1 MGSKTTHSVIMLA
14 TIGFYVSVLGVGC
27 ADKKKSKS
35 SEEQGANQDAL
46 YSATLV
52 LPLNATAGTELT
64 LTNDDISTVEITT
77 FDKDGQELGTSS
89 AAVNTDAEGV
99 STVDIMVD
107 PTKIT
112 AVEVPGKDLGVVLQS
127 TGVKPSEPIQRP
139 MTPSGKNVVAAIKSI
154 PAEQRPFVDPEVI
167 GTLLPPEIKFDA
179 STMKDMVVAFTEKSR
194 ELPKEKREEL
204 FLKRLEQKT
213 DYKEIAKAKG
223 SLENAQAA
231 EAVVAQKTFI
241 EKNPDLAQ
249 SSMVR
254 FLEKPSEVIEK
265 DESLGR
271 KIPDAISEKV
281 SGEALARQ
289 ILARQVSVA
298 KRALKPEEI
307 IEMTDAMAD
316 VKAAVFI
323 ARRGADV
330 GSKES
335 MVSVIDTIS
344 KRIERTEKS
353 EDIKS
358 EVLFAVLMNVPEL
371 SESFE
376 AKREEIAGTMCVKV
390 LETLVNSRNIR
401 ECRQARDSCEIM
413 NLRKIGWRSFG
424 ETKSDCFNPEGGIV
438 PVQPKPQCEPELT
451 KMFNQRTLECQISP
465 DSCVEEKLILF
476 GWRERISTDT
486 CRSTEA
492 DQRICLMYVSHWK
505 KDNGACKF
513 ALNSCEADDLEKD
526 GFSRVDDPSTC
537 QDSSEDYVDSSLPVN
552 VPPPICAPVSAIMV
566 NPVNNQCIRARH
578 SCDEFKLAQ
587 EGFRR
592 TRLSACPG
600 STLNQSSST
609 GSTTPR

>member
-1 MGSKTTHSVIMLA
+1 MGSKITHPVIMLA

-64 LTNDDISTVEITT
+64 LTNEDISTAEITT
-77 FDKDGQELGTSS
+77 YDKDGQEFGISS
-89 AAVNTDAEGV
+89 AAINTDAEGV

-154 PAEQRPFVDPEVI
+154 PADQRPFVDPEVI
-167 GTLLPPEIKFDA
+167 GTLLPPETKFDP

-213 DYKEIAKAKG
+213 DYKEIVKAKG

-231 EAVVAQKTFI
+231 EAVVAQKAFI
-241 EKNPDLAQ
+241 EKNPELAQ
-249 SSMVR
+249 KSIVK
-254 FLEKPSEVIEK
+254 FLEKPSDSIEQ
-265 DESLGR
+265 DQTFAN
-271 KIPDAISEKV
+271 KIPDAIRERV

-289 ILARQVSVA
+289 ILAKQVYSTN
-298 KRALKPEEI
+298 RALKTDEL
-307 IEMTDAMAD
+307 IEMTDALAD
-316 VKAAVFI
+316 VKAAVFV
-323 ARRGADV
+323 ARRGDNV

-335 MVSVIDTIS
+335 MVSVIETIS
-344 KRIERTEKS
+344 KRMEVAEKPQ
-353 EDIKS
+353 DIKS
-358 EVLFAVLMNVPEL
+358 DAFFAVLMNIPEL
-371 SESFE
+371 SSSFDR
-376 AKREEIAGTMCVKV
+376 KREELAGSSTG
-390 LETLVNSRNIR
+390 I
-401 ECRQARDSCEIM
+401 
-413 NLRKIGWRSFG
+413 
-424 ETKSDCFNPEGGIV
+424 NPP
-438 PVQPKPQCEPELT
+438 PVTAQCSQVQT
-451 KMFNQRTLECQISP
+451 KMFHPRSMECQTSP
-465 DSCVEEKLILF
+465 DSCVKGKLILF

-578 SCDEFKLAQ
+578 SCDEFRLGQ
-587 EGFRR
+587 EGFKR
-592 TRLSACPG
+592 TKLSACPG

>member
-1 MGSKTTHSVIMLA
+1 MGSKITHPVIMLA

-64 LTNDDISTVEITT
+64 LTNEDISTAEITT
-77 FDKDGQELGTSS
+77 YDKDGQEFGISS
-89 AAVNTDAEGV
+89 AAINTDAEGV

-154 PAEQRPFVDPEVI
+154 PADQRPFVDPEVI
-167 GTLLPPEIKFDA
+167 GTLLPPETKFDP

-213 DYKEIAKAKG
+213 DYKEIVKAKG

-231 EAVVAQKTFI
+231 EAVVAQKAFI
-241 EKNPDLAQ
+241 EKNPELAQ
-249 SSMVR
+249 KSIVK
-254 FLEKPSEVIEK
+254 FLEKPSDSIEQ
-265 DESLGR
+265 DQTFAN
-271 KIPDAISEKV
+271 KIPDAIRERV

-289 ILARQVSVA
+289 ILAKQVSSTN
-298 KRALKPEEI
+298 RALKTDEL
-307 IEMTDAMAD
+307 IEMTDALAD
-316 VKAAVFI
+316 VKAAVFV
-323 ARRGADV
+323 ARRGDNV

-335 MVSVIDTIS
+335 MVSVIETIS
-344 KRIERTEKS
+344 KRMEVAEKPQ
-353 EDIKS
+353 DIKS
-358 EVLFAVLMNVPEL
+358 DAFFAVLMNIPEL
-371 SESFE
+371 SSSFDR
-376 AKREEIAGTMCVKV
+376 KREELAGSSTG
-390 LETLVNSRNIR
+390 I
-401 ECRQARDSCEIM
+401 
-413 NLRKIGWRSFG
+413 
-424 ETKSDCFNPEGGIV
+424 NPP
-438 PVQPKPQCEPELT
+438 PVTAQCSQVQT
-451 KMFNQRTLECQISP
+451 KMFHPRSMECQTSP
-465 DSCVEEKLILF
+465 DSCVKGKLILF

-578 SCDEFKLAQ
+578 SCDEFRLGQ
-587 EGFRR
+587 EGFKR
-592 TRLSACPG
+592 TKLSACPG

>member
-1 MGSKTTHSVIMLA
+1 MGSKTTHSVIILA
-14 TIGFYVSVLGVGC
+14 TIGFSVSVLGVGC
-27 ADKKKSKS
+27 ADKRKSKS

-64 LTNDDISTVEITT
+64 LTNEDISTAEITT
-77 FDKDGQELGTSS
+77 YDKDGQEFGISS
-89 AAVNTDAEGV
+89 AAINTDAEGV

-154 PAEQRPFVDPEVI
+154 PADQRPFVDPEVI
-167 GTLLPPEIKFDA
+167 GTLLPPETKFDP

-213 DYKEIAKAKG
+213 DYKEIVKAKG

-231 EAVVAQKTFI
+231 EAVVAQKAFI
-241 EKNPDLAQ
+241 EKNPELAQ
-249 SSMVR
+249 KSIVK
-254 FLEKPSEVIEK
+254 FLEKPSDSIEQ
-265 DESLGR
+265 DQTFAN
-271 KIPDAISEKV
+271 KIPDAIRERV

-289 ILARQVSVA
+289 ILAKQVSSTN
-298 KRALKPEEI
+298 RALKTDEL
-307 IEMTDAMAD
+307 IEMTDALAD
-316 VKAAVFI
+316 VKAAVFV
-323 ARRGADV
+323 ARRGDNV

-335 MVSVIDTIS
+335 MVSVIETIS
-344 KRIERTEKS
+344 KRMEVAEKPQ
-353 EDIKS
+353 DIKS
-358 EVLFAVLMNVPEL
+358 DAFFAVLMNIPEL
-371 SESFE
+371 SSSFDR
-376 AKREEIAGTMCVKV
+376 KREELAGSSTGINPPPVTAQCSQVQTQMFHP
-390 LETLVNSRNIR
+390 
-401 ECRQARDSCEIM
+401 
-413 NLRKIGWRSFG
+413 RS
-424 ETKSDCFNPEGGIV
+424 
-438 PVQPKPQCEPELT
+438 
-451 KMFNQRTLECQISP
+451 MECQISP
-465 DSCVEEKLILF
+465 DSCVKGKLILF

-513 ALNSCEADDLEKD
+513 ALNSCEADDLEKG
-526 GFSRVDDPSTC
+526 GFSRVDPSTC
-537 QDSSEDYVDSSLPVN
+537 EDTSDDYVDSSPPVN

-566 NPVNNQCIRARH
+566 NPVNNQCRRARH

-592 TRLSACPG
+592 TRHSACPG